1 MTYTASACPERV
13 DLKGV
18 KVYPFASADA
28 LIDYADSKRG
38 ILVAVNAE
46 KMLNATDQTR
56 DIINS
61 NIAYC
66 DGSEPCLPHVRKEP
80 CPQTRLRVASFG

>member
-28 LIDYADSKRG
+28 LIDYADSKKG

-46 KMLNATDQTR
+46 KILNATDQTA
-56 DIINS
+56 I
-61 NIAYC
+61 
-66 DGSEPCLPHVRKEP
+66 
-80 CPQTRLRVASFG
+80 